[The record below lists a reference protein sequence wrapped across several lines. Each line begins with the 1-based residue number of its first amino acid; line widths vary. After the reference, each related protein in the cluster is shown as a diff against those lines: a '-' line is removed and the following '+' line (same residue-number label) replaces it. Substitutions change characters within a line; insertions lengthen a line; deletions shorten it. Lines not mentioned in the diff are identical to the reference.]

1 MERRSALHPPI
12 ARKSITMKRSVFA
25 VAAVATFLAASEAA
39 AHAKLV
45 SANPAVGA
53 TGSAPRQIVL
63 RFSEK
68 LQPKFSAF
76 DVTYHGAPVPM
87 KTAVGRDRRTLV
99 GAPTRPLARGAYQV
113 MWHAVTADTHRIKGS
128 YTFTVR

>member
-1 MERRSALHPPI
+1 M
-12 ARKSITMKRSVFA
+12 TMKTTVFA
-25 VAAVATFLAASEAA
+25 VAAVAALLAGSEAA
-39 AHAKLV
+39 AHAKLI

-68 LQPKFSAF
+68 LQPKFSGF
-76 DVTYHGAPVPM
+76 DVTYRGASVPM

-99 GAPTRPLARGAYQV
+99 GASTRPLTKGAYQV
-113 MWHAVTADTHRIKGS
+113 AWHAVTADTHRIKGS